1 MIIGCTRSSCFG
13 RFFQLEPRERMPA
26 DTVGNGEVNR
36 RLDRRAGTDRI
47 DDLKKTPT
55 TPCK

>member
-1 MIIGCTRSSCFG
+1 
-13 RFFQLEPRERMPA
+13 MPA